1 MKDIVIIGAGHLGL
15 DVYNLI
21 QRINAVTP
29 TWNLVGFLNDV
40 PSEILKYTD
49 KSLIGPIKGWNPRNG
64 ECYALA
70 IGATHE
76 KERIA
81 NEFKA
86 KGAQFPV
93 LISPDAIVNR
103 FARIDEG
110 AMVMSTSKV
119 GPGAHVG
126 KFAVVGD
133 TTIAMEAELGD
144 YSNTASYANIYK
156 QVKVGMRV
164 QIWSHSVILNS
175 VGDDAIVGAGSIVI
189 SKVKPGTKVFGAP
202 AKRVDF

>member
-15 DVYNLI
+15 DAYNLI
-21 QRINAVTP
+21 QRINSITP
-29 TWNLVGFLNDV
+29 TWNVVGFLNDL

-49 KSLIGPIKGWNPRNG
+49 KSVIGPIKGWTPREG
-64 ECYALA
+64 EYYALA
-70 IGATHE
+70 IGATHA

-81 NEFKA
+81 EELKS
-86 KGAQFPV
+86 KGARFPV
-93 LISPDAIVNR
+93 LISPDSIVNR

-110 AMVMSTSKV
+110 AMVMSMSKI

-133 TTIAMEAELGD
+133 TTMAMEAELGD

-156 QVKVGMRV
+156 RVKVGKRV
-164 QIWSHSVILNS
+164 QIWSHSVILNT
-175 VGDDAIVGAGSIVI
+175 VGDDAVVGAGSVVV
-189 SKVKPGTKVFGAP
+189 SKVKPGVKVFGCP
-202 AKRVDF
+202 AKKMDF